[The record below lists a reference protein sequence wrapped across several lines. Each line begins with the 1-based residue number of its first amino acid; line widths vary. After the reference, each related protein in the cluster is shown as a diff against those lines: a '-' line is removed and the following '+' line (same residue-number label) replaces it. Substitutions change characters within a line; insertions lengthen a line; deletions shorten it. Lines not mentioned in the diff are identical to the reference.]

1 MSYYNGTAGQIMG
14 NFSANE
20 ELIDIIKEKDHLTDF
35 YGLKK
40 IGILANPGEIVIID
54 NQEIMISRS
63 GVYELDQVKYIR
75 SLKFKNDVE
84 NIIIDYVY

>member
-1 MSYYNGTAGQIMG
+1 MGYYNGTAGQILG
-14 NFSANE
+14 NFSANQE
-20 ELIDIIKEKDHLTDF
+20 ITDLIKEKDKLTEF

-40 IGILANPGEIVIID
+40 IGILANPGDIVIID
-54 NQEIMISRS
+54 DQEIMISRS
-63 GVYELDQVKYIR
+63 GVYELDQVKYVK